1 MGTQRDDTFPEVY
14 HKFFSAPGIK
24 TSSNVWES
32 YGKIMVNVLC
42 TDILIEL
49 MRKLW
54 DACGT
59 YCQPYENLYTGD

>member
-1 MGTQRDDTFPEVY
+1 
-14 HKFFSAPGIK
+14 
-24 TSSNVWES
+24 
-32 YGKIMVNVLC
+32 MVNVLC

-59 YCQPYENLYTGD
+59 YCQPYENLYTGDWQMDTSGNFFGIICPDDGKQNLVSLGNIQGIFQ